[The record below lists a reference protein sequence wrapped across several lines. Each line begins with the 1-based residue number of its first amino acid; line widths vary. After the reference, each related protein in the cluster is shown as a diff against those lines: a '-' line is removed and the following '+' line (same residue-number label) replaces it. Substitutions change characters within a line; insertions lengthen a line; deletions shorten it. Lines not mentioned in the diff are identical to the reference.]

1 MKIEEKKVE
10 LKNGQFCILRSPKP
24 EDAEQ
29 LIAYLKATAGETEFL
44 LKYPEEVSITV
55 EQEKEILQW
64 FIDSDRDLMIIAE
77 VDGEV
82 AGNCSFS
89 PVGRKTRV
97 RHRCVIGIALYEKYW
112 GLGIGKALLE
122 LLLEKAAEC
131 EYEQAELDVVSR
143 NERAIALYEG
153 FGFTEVGSRPHAMK
167 HKDGTYD
174 DDIIMVKQL

>member
-1 MKIEEKKVE
+1 
-10 LKNGQFCILRSPKP
+10 
-24 EDAEQ
+24 
-29 LIAYLKATAGETEFL
+29 
-44 LKYPEEVSITV
+44 
-55 EQEKEILQW
+55 
-64 FIDSDRDLMIIAE
+64 MIIAE
-77 VDGEV
+77 VDGEI